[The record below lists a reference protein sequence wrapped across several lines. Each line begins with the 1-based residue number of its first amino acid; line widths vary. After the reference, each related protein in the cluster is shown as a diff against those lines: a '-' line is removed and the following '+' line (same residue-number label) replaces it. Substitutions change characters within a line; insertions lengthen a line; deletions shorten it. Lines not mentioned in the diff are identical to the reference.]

1 LLVLRVTPIA
11 LICLAVVSA
20 ASADT
25 IVLKNGRR
33 IIASNVT
40 ESGGRVTY
48 DTPAGQ
54 LTIPRAIVE
63 RIEKNDFVP
72 TEASHATPAV
82 SVPSVDL
89 SGSYADVASQA
100 VHDGS
105 IDISRIAQWENDA
118 RGNDPGAI
126 GRVIAAHHAAAQFL
140 IGKGDLDGAAEHYSR
155 AAILAPNNVPVLLN
169 LAVLD
174 LRRSQYKAAMEPLER
189 ARRLEPNSA
198 DVAKLMG
205 WAYYGANNIDR
216 AVAEWKRAL
225 ALHPDAEVQS
235 ALDKAERDQQ
245 EEASYREGETAHFT
259 VKYSGAAD
267 PDLAREILRTLEEHF
282 RDIEGQ
288 LDYTPPESIGVILY
302 TQQAF
307 ADITRAPGWAGA
319 INDGRIRVP
328 TQGLTSMTSELSR
341 VLKHELTHSF
351 VGQKTRG
358 RCPTWL
364 QEGLA
369 QWMEGR
375 RSGESAGILL
385 QVYDHNM
392 APSLASMEGSWMSMS
407 GDSASYAYAWALAA
421 VEAIINSGGMSDIE
435 RLLDKIGADPSVAD
449 ALRDSLRTS
458 YADLSQQTATYLR
471 RQYTR

>member
-1 LLVLRVTPIA
+1 DNLRP
-11 LICLAVVSA
+11 
-20 ASADT
+20 
-25 IVLKNGRR
+25 
-33 IIASNVT
+33 T
-40 ESGGRVTY
+40 ESSR
-48 DTPAGQ
+48 
-54 LTIPRAIVE
+54 
-63 RIEKNDFVP
+63 
-72 TEASHATPAV
+72 ATPAV
-82 SVPSVDL
+82 TVPSADL
-89 SGSYADVASQA
+89 SGNYSDVASQV

-105 IDISRIAQWENDA
+105 IDAGRVGEFENEA
-118 RGNDPGAI
+118 RGGNPSAVGK
-126 GRVIAAHHAAAQFL
+126 VIAAHHAAAQFL
-140 IGKGDLDGAAEHYSR
+140 IAKGDLDAAAEHYHR
-155 AAILAPNNVPVLLN
+155 ASILAPNNVPVLLN

-174 LRRSQYKAAMEPLER
+174 LRRSQYKAAMDPLER
-189 ARRLEPNSA
+189 ARRVEPDSA

-225 ALHPDAEVQS
+225 QLHPSDGEVQS
-235 ALDKAERDQQ
+235 ALAKAVRDQQ

-259 VKYSGAAD
+259 VKYSGAAN

-282 RDIEGQ
+282 RSIEGQ

-328 TQGLTSMTSELSR
+328 TQGLTSMTPELSR

-375 RSGESAGILL
+375 RSGDSAGILL
-385 QVYDHNM
+385 QVYDHEM
-392 APSLASMEGSWMSMS
+392 APSLATMEGSWMSMS

-421 VEAIINSGGMSDIE
+421 VESIINSGGMSDIE
-435 RLLDKIGADPSVAD
+435 RLLGQIAAAPTTEE

-458 YADLSQQTATYLR
+458 YSDLSQQTATYLR
-471 RQYTR
+471 REYSR